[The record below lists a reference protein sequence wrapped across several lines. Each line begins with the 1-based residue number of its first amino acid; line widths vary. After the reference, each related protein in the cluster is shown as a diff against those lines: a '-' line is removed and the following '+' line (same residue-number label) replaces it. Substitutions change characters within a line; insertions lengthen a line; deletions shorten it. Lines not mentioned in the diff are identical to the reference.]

1 MSSNIPF
8 EFDRI
13 NSDRVGS
20 NRLFH
25 FSLPSKFTAS
35 HHVVAQRTARY
46 DHTFILTKIVA
57 VSWRMIFT
65 KNTSFIEEMDNDI
78 VNYLVFRPLCY
89 IGETSYL
96 SAYAK
101 FSYQNSTTSDH
112 LFRLLSSNYLFFF
125 KSLFPCFFSLTSF
138 LHAQLTVTSIPIKSN
153 SKARPC
159 LDSHAVCYTIKQ
171 EVNFVHL
178 SIAKRKKRYL
188 GILHGI

>member
-65 KNTSFIEEMDNDI
+65 KNISFIEEMDNDI
-78 VNYLVFRPLCY
+78 VNYLVFRLCY

-112 LFRLLSSNYLFFF
+112 LFRLLSSNYLFFLNHF
-125 KSLFPCFFSLTSF
+125 FLVFFSYIIFTCSTHRNF
-138 LHAQLTVTSIPIKSN
+138 DTDKIKLEGASV
-153 SKARPC
+153 S
-159 LDSHAVCYTIKQ
+159 
-171 EVNFVHL
+171 
-178 SIAKRKKRYL
+178 
-188 GILHGI
+188 